1 MHLSTHLPTHPT
13 MHMTTQM
20 NRNEAWL
27 VARQCAQACGTYS
40 SPFEPPEW
48 VLVAIQAAANGVV
61 PDLPVTEVTTNKASL
76 RLAVDLEV

>member
-1 MHLSTHLPTHPT
+1 MLTT
-13 MHMTTQM
+13 MQATMQTPMEM

-61 PDLPVTEVTTNKASL
+61 PDLPVAEVTASL
-76 RLAVDLEV
+76 APQRVAAGIAIDLEV